1 MNPLSLEKGKRNPDI
16 LGEIVMQYF
25 AGIDIGSTDI
35 KIVLADEN
43 EDLQSH
49 LTCPTGSH
57 FYKNTVAAFQKL
69 LAREKIQQDAISYIY
84 STGYGRKLF
93 KEADDSISEITA
105 NAIGAGKIGAQAGKV
120 KTIINIG
127 GQDLKIIILDDDG
140 HVKNFAMNDKCAAG
154 TGRFLEMTS
163 RNLEVEVDEL
173 GDYHQRSTGVPLTIN
188 STCTVFA
195 ESEIIG
201 LLANGNGKA
210 EIIAGIHYSIAK
222 RVVRLAK
229 RFGIVEDVVLFDG
242 GPAMNSGLVTA
253 IEDELMRKVLVP
265 EIPQITTA
273 YGAALIARDA
283 YFYKGEELVNA

>member
-1 MNPLSLEKGKRNPDI
+1 
-16 LGEIVMQYF
+16 MQYF
-25 AGIDIGSTDI
+25 AGIDIGSTSI
-35 KIVLADEN
+35 KIVLTDEN
-43 EDLQSH
+43 EDLVANFA
-49 LTCPTGSH
+49 CPTGSH
-57 FYKNTVAAFQKL
+57 FHKNTLAAFQTL
-69 LAREKIQQDAISYIY
+69 LDREKIERDAISYIY

-105 NAIGAGKIGAQAGKV
+105 NAIGARKIGAPAGKV

-173 GDYHQRSTGVPLTIN
+173 GDYHQQSTGVPLTIN

-201 LLANGNGKA
+201 LLAKGNGKA

-253 IEDELMRKVLVP
+253 IENELMRKVLVP
-265 EIPQITTA
+265 DTPQITTA

-283 YFYKGEELVNA
+283 YFYEGEEVVNA

>member
-1 MNPLSLEKGKRNPDI
+1 
-16 LGEIVMQYF
+16 MQYF
-25 AGIDIGSTDI
+25 AGIDIGSTSI
-35 KIVLADEN
+35 KIVLTDEN
-43 EDLQSH
+43 EH
-49 LTCPTGSH
+49 LVANFACPTGSH
-57 FYKNTVAAFQKL
+57 FHKNTLAAFQTL
-69 LAREKIQQDAISYIY
+69 LDREGIQRDAISYIY

-105 NAIGAGKIGAQAGKV
+105 NAIGAGKIGAPAGKV

-163 RNLEVEVDEL
+163 RNLEVEIDEL
-173 GDYHQRSTGVPLTIN
+173 GDYHQKATAIPLTIN

-201 LLANGNGKA
+201 LLAKGNGKA

-222 RVVRLAK
+222 RVVRLTR

-242 GPAMNSGLVTA
+242 
-253 IEDELMRKVLVP
+253 DVL
-265 EIPQITTA
+265 
-273 YGAALIARDA
+273 R
-283 YFYKGEELVNA
+283 

>member
-1 MNPLSLEKGKRNPDI
+1 MR
-16 LGEIVMQYF
+16 YF
-25 AGIDIGSTDI
+25 AGIDIGSTSI
-35 KIVLADEN
+35 KIVLTDEN
-43 EDLQSH
+43 EELVTS
-49 LTCPTGSH
+49 LACPTGSLFH
-57 FYKNTVAAFQKL
+57 KNTLAAFQTL
-69 LAREKIQQDAISYIY
+69 LDRENIQRDEISYIF

-105 NAIGAGKIGAQAGKV
+105 NAIGASKIGADVGKV

-163 RNLEVEVDEL
+163 RNLEVEIDEL
-173 GDYHQRSTGVPLTIN
+173 GDYHRKATAIPLTIN

-201 LLANGNGKA
+201 LLAKGNGKA

-222 RVVRLAK
+222 RVVRLAR

-253 IEDELMRKVLVP
+253 IEDELMCKVLVP
-265 EIPQITTA
+265 DTPQITTA

-283 YFYKGEELVNA
+283 YFYEDREVVNA